1 MNAKLYEA
9 ASRLNVTA
17 LHAGLA
23 ALRAARQSM
32 DAVIVALCTEAG
44 ESDYVQPLAYA
55 NHPGQT
61 FRRSFGALMQHFFN
75 HQTHHRGQAT
85 TLLRQAGVDVG
96 VTDLLALIP
105 ESAAP

>member
-1 MNAKLYEA
+1 MNAKLYET

-32 DAVIVALCTEAG
+32 DAVIVALCSEAD
-44 ESDYVQPLAYA
+44 ESDYAQPLAYA
-55 NHPGQT
+55 NHAGQT
-61 FRRSFGALMQHFFN
+61 FRRSFGALMQPFFN
-75 HQTHHRGQAT
+75 HQTHHRGQAAT
-85 TLLRQAGVDVG
+85 VLSQTSVDVG